1 MDVQQNSTYTRPKKF
16 CKFECIVCVCKY
28 LAHMYD
34 TFGTR
39 LYLVVLTIICDIC
52 FQTKSMHC
60 SFLKGNMAG
69 GSWAKNSK
77 FPAVNRITHR
87 KSKDNNGNCNM
98 LMDLLN
104 TNNGYCY
111 RVCRYILDI
120 CVACCRQVPW
130 CKQEEY
136 SAIPRGCSDASH
148 SVYHQVL
155 CGVQSP
161 CRADPSN
168 ARWGSCQG
176 YTQAMDACEWCDAHI
191 ITLPPLPCL
200 DERTQLSAKRSPLQR
215 QTLTRP
221 SWWSRQNLDSSV
233 NNTWDHCCL
242 VHRTCCLAHVNLACL
257 CPSFRRGFMAVFLDL
272 NPLLWSRFR
281 TVCTESP
288 WRGFALSTRISSRIT
303 VAGLSRDRKE
313 SSLIAPIFHCCC
325 YPGPTR
331 TDPVLHVA
339 CFTVHPNQSTQ
350 GRHWNVKLIGY
361 IPPISPSFQQTY
373 HTCPLKIW

>member
-1 MDVQQNSTYTRPKKF
+1 
-16 CKFECIVCVCKY
+16 
-28 LAHMYD
+28 
-34 TFGTR
+34 
-39 LYLVVLTIICDIC
+39 
-52 FQTKSMHC
+52 
-60 SFLKGNMAG
+60 
-69 GSWAKNSK
+69 
-77 FPAVNRITHR
+77 
-87 KSKDNNGNCNM
+87 M

-130 CKQEEY
+130 RKQGEY

-215 QTLTRP
+215 QTLARP

-288 WRGFALSTRISSRIT
+288 WRGLPYPHGFHRVLPLLVYHGIARKAALLRRSSTAVVILGLPERTLSFTSPVSRY
-303 VAGLSRDRKE
+303 KQM
-313 SSLIAPIFHCCC
+313 SL
-325 YPGPTR
+325 
-331 TDPVLHVA
+331 
-339 CFTVHPNQSTQ
+339 
-350 GRHWNVKLIGY
+350 
-361 IPPISPSFQQTY
+361 
-373 HTCPLKIW
+373 